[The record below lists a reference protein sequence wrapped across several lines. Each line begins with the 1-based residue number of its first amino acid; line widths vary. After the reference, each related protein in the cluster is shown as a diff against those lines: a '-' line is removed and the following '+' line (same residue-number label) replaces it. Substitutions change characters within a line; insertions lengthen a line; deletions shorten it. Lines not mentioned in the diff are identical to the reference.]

1 MPSYQFNECVDDGL
15 NNMIVVTGIY
25 RSGTTITGKVIGSFK
40 DIEYAYDPPL
50 LFHLAYLR
58 HLDRVKDSELLN
70 LVKIYLYYDY
80 YLNYLHGRYNLRI
93 KDEGSCVLHMKPCKE
108 VLEKLFAVDSVEH
121 AFSRDSNDRARF
133 SFKFCNLYDLL
144 ELLVDEY
151 PKIKVV
157 DMKRDLKRVLASMMA
172 KKWFFDESLKDD
184 NTVLWPF
191 YALDGYVKTPY
202 IVNESD
208 LDLWNR
214 LNNVSRT
221 AYMCCKLAE
230 KKIRFRDFIINNEKH
245 GGMYLELKYEEF
257 IANPIDQVRIIYDFT
272 GAACGDM
279 TSQVVNTIK
288 PSVSK
293 CDINEFSKECDP
305 DIWDRLI
312 ELNNSLGYS

>member
-1 MPSYQFNECVDDGL
+1 MPSYKFNECVDDGL
-15 NNMIVVTGIY
+15 KNMIVVTGTY

-40 DIEYAYDPPL
+40 DIEYAYEPPL
-50 LFHLAYLR
+50 LFYLAYLR
-58 HLDRVKDSELLN
+58 HLGRIKDSELLN
-70 LVKIYLYYDY
+70 LMKVSLYYDY
-80 YLNYLHGRYNLRI
+80 YLNYLHGRYNFRV
-93 KDEGSCVLHMKPCKE
+93 KDEGSCILHMKPYKE
-108 VLEKLFAVDSVEH
+108 VLEKWFAVDSVEH

-157 DMKRDLKRVLASMMA
+157 DLKRDLKRVLSSMLA
-172 KKWFFDESLKDD
+172 KKWISDESLKNDY
-184 NTVLWPF
+184 TVWWPF
-191 YALDGYVKTPY
+191 YDLDGHVKTPY
-202 IVNESD
+202 VVNESD

-245 GGMYLELKYEEF
+245 GNMYLELKYEEL
-257 IANPIDQVRIIYDFT
+257 ITNPTDQVRIISDFT
-272 GAACGDM
+272 GDVWGDM
-279 TSQVVNTIK
+279 TSQVVNSIK
-288 PSVSK
+288 PTVSK
-293 CDINEFSKECDP
+293 YDINEIPKECDP
-305 DIWDRLI
+305 YIWERLI